1 MDQPMGDKTLK
12 EEISSRLE
20 PFSTWPT
27 DIAGLDKALSD
38 VRNIIRKASDFSV
51 EQKSAILNELSQF
64 SPTEKLRFRSSTNVE
79 DARYFVGAGLYDS
92 FGGCI
97 LDDTDGDDV
106 GPSHCD
112 PDEPNERGVF
122 RAIRKVY
129 ASFYNLNAY
138 LERLRHGVNE
148 SEVGM
153 ALLIHHSFPD
163 EDEVANG
170 VATLTAIRVVEV
182 LG

>member
-1 MDQPMGDKTLK
+1 MPDNSPEAIAFTFDLWERLWTGPMGDKTFK

-64 SPTEKLRFRSSTNVE
+64 SPTKKLRFRSSTNVE
-79 DARYFVGAGLYDS
+79 DTRYFVGAGLYDS
-92 FGGCI
+92 FSGCI

-138 LERLRHGVNE
+138 LERLRHGVNGIR
-148 SEVGM
+148 SRYGSFDSS
-153 ALLIHHSFPD
+153 LIS
-163 EDEVANG
+163 
-170 VATLTAIRVVEV
+170 
-182 LG
+182 